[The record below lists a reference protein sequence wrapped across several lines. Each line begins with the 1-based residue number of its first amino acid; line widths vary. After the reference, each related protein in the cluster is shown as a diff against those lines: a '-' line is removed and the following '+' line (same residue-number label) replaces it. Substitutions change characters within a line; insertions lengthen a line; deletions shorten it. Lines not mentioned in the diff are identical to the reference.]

1 MKYMNNNLLELIN
14 EHDFYWRNIDE
25 QRKWDEGFRRE
36 KAIKELLKEVLW
48 EDIEPLIEQDWR
60 KKEVHK
66 LF

>member
-1 MKYMNNNLLELIN
+1 MNNNLLELIN

-36 KAIKELLKEVLW
+36 KIIKELLKEVVW
-48 EDIEPLIEQDWR
+48 EDVEPLIKEDWR
-60 KKEVHK
+60 KKEVLK

>member
-1 MKYMNNNLLELIN
+1 MNNNLLELIN

>member
-1 MKYMNNNLLELIN
+1 MKYMNLLELIN

-36 KAIKELLKEVLW
+36 KIIKELLREVVW
-48 EDIEPLIEQDWR
+48 EDVEPLIKEDWR
-60 KKEVHK
+60 KKEVLK

>member
-1 MKYMNNNLLELIN
+1 MNNNLLELIN

-36 KAIKELLKEVLW
+36 KIIKELLKEVVW
-48 EDIEPLIEQDWR
+48 EDVEPLIEEDWR
-60 KKEVHK
+60 KKEVLK